1 MRRPLVMTLHP
12 IPSELPY
19 TRGNFIFFLISVV
32 SFLRQTEI
40 GERERRRRRRE
51 VERVKSGERG

>member
-1 MRRPLVMTLHP
+1 MTLHP